1 MMKRF
6 SIALLLLLLVPPA
19 FAQGEY
25 RSVYDDFKR
34 HAVSSFDDFTRDIR
48 DKWERFIL
56 QEGLERNRKLPVD
69 SLPEPASERPHAGKQ
84 LRVSEIM
91 HVVDYALPQVT
102 EAAGWFKNGEP
113 DTSGLRRLSFDYY
126 GAPQQFLIP
135 SALGQDHPAGITE
148 EAVEAYWKNLARMD
162 VSGILAECR
171 RRRNEAGYNDWALLL
186 WVQQLAHAA
195 CPQDVCSEC
204 TMMTVYILNRLG
216 LMARMARVENRLTI
230 LFAARQKVYGRQY
243 VVLDTYPYYLADPS
257 IMTDA
262 VYTYGNAATRHARPL
277 DLRISEPVR
286 LGDSARK
293 VVHKPSSVFGEML
306 SVPVNMSLM
315 AFYSHYPQLEARE
328 YALSQPDPDFKAAI
342 VAALRPLL
350 EGGEDVEAVNR
361 LLAFLQKDF
370 DYQVD
375 VEQFGYEKPF
385 FPEENFIYPYN
396 DCEDRAVLLSFLTWN
411 LLNKKMVLL
420 DYEDHLAAAVCLE
433 GNLKGDYVKIGG
445 ERYYVCDPSYINAT
459 VGMSMP
465 QYRNR
470 AVRVWVL

>member
-1 MMKRF
+1 MIRF
-6 SIALLLLLLVPPA
+6 SIALFLLLLVPPA
-19 FAQGEY
+19 FAQGGY
-25 RSVYDDFKR
+25 RSIYNDFQR
-34 HAVSSFDDFTRDIR
+34 NAVSSFDDFTRDIR
-48 DKWERFIL
+48 DKWERFML
-56 QEGLERNRKLPVD
+56 QDGLERSRKPPVD
-69 SLPEPASERPHAGKQ
+69 SLPEPAPERPYSGRQ

-91 HVVDYALPQVT
+91 HVVDYALPLEM
-102 EAAGWFKNGEP
+102 EAVGWRRNEQP
-113 DTSGLRRLSFDYY
+113 DTSGLRHLSFDFY
-126 GAPQQFLIP
+126 GAPQQLLIP
-135 SALGQDHPAGITE
+135 SALGQVHPSGITE
-148 EAVEAYWKNLARMD
+148 EAVEAYWNNLAQMD
-162 VSGILAECR
+162 ITRILAECR
-171 RRRNEAGYNDWALLL
+171 RLRNEAGCNDWALLQ
-186 WVQQLAHAA
+186 WVRQLAHAA
-195 CPQDVCSEC
+195 CPQDICSEC
-204 TMMTVYILNRLG
+204 TMVTVYLLNRLG
-216 LMARMARVENRLTI
+216 LMSRMARVEDRLTI
-230 LFAARQKVYGRQY
+230 LFAARQRVYGRQY
-243 VVLDTYPYYLADPS
+243 VVLDTYPYYLADPD
-257 IMTDA
+257 IVTDA
-262 VYTYGNAATRHARPL
+262 VYTYGNAATRHTRPL
-277 DLRISEPVR
+277 DLRISEPIR

-293 VVHKPSSVFGEML
+293 VVHKHSSVFGETL

-328 YALSQPDPDFKAAI
+328 YALSHPDPDFKAAI
-342 VAALRPLL
+342 VATLRPLL
-350 EGGEDVEAVNR
+350 EGEEDIEAVNR

-385 FPEENFIYPYN
+385 FPEENFIYPCN